1 MHIAG
6 NLISLSFPLSQISS
20 QSLDCQHSQPWCQRE
35 QQQQQQEHQLT
46 STTNVGACIDY
57 ANSDAANY
65 AIDYGEHAT
74 GARSVASTTTPAA

>member
-20 QSLDCQHSQPWCQRE
+20 QSLDRQHWQPWCQRE
-35 QQQQQQEHQLT
+35 QQQQQQRQLT
-46 STTNVGACIDY
+46 STTNIGACIDY

-65 AIDYGEHAT
+65 AIDYGEYAT